1 MLSICFFVII
11 VRELIEKKFD
21 LFLFVSLEEFS
32 CIRKN
37 CTDADYE
44 VLLDNEVGFSVVKL
58 PEESLTPETIFMEK
72 EYKIFES
79 DGFFN
84 NPL

>member
-1 MLSICFFVII
+1 MII
-11 VRELIEKKFD
+11 VREFIEKKRD

-32 CIRKN
+32 CIRKS
-37 CTDADYE
+37 CTHANYE
-44 VLLDNEVGFSVVKL
+44 LLFDNEVGFSVVKL
-58 PEESLTPETIFMEK
+58 PEESLTPEAIFMEK

-84 NPL
+84 HPLW